1 MTKNEFLA
9 ALQSGI
15 SGLPAEDIDRSL
27 EYYSEMI
34 DDRIEDG
41 VPEEDAV
48 AAVGTVDENVAH
60 ILSDIPLSR
69 IVREKIRHKRTLR
82 GWEIALIAVCSPIWV
97 PLALAAASVALALF
111 VVIWALV
118 ICLYAVTL
126 SFGAMALS
134 GIISSVQYIFQ
145 GNYAG
150 SALFLG
156 VGLTS
161 AGLTI
166 LSFISI
172 VRITHATVKF
182 IKNIVVGL
190 KTHYAGK

>member
-1 MTKNEFLA
+1 MTKYEFLT
-9 ALQSGI
+9 ALRCGI

-69 IVREKIRHKRTLR
+69 IVREKIRPKRTLR
-82 GWEIALIAVCSPIWV
+82 GWEIALIAVGSPVWI
-97 PLALAAASVALALF
+97 PLMLALICVALALF
-111 VVIWALV
+111 VVVWALV
-118 ICLYAVTL
+118 ITLYAVTL
-126 SFGAMALS
+126 SFGAMTLS
-134 GIISSVQYIFQ
+134 GIIGSVQYIFG
-145 GNYAG
+145 GNFVG
-150 SALFLG
+150 SALFFG
-156 VGLTS
+156 AGLTS
-161 AGLTI
+161 AGLAI
-166 LSFISI
+166 LSFIFI
-172 VRITHATVKF
+172 VHITRATIKF
-182 IKNIVVGL
+182 SKNIVVGL